1 VWTTE
6 WRAIN
11 KKIGGIREAGIF
23 FQRADTGETRN
34 SAGEIIRNM
43 HETVQRLVH
52 FNEINGTLLLTE
64 AYLRVGF
71 SQVVTDRKSQ
81 CSRPA
86 RHGARRIGSKQ
97 HFQIE
102 ANRSVSR
109 KESQAVLLPED
120 WLRNGCL

>member
-43 HETVQRLVH
+43 HETVQRLFH

-71 SQVVTDRKSQ
+71 S
-81 CSRPA
+81 
-86 RHGARRIGSKQ
+86 
-97 HFQIE
+97 
-102 ANRSVSR
+102 
-109 KESQAVLLPED
+109 
-120 WLRNGCL
+120 